1 MRNSVLK
8 VALFISLVF
17 TSHVL
22 SAEPVMSVEASVRSV
37 VAELEDV
44 KGVNSMVLQKGHG
57 LGLVKAILKP
67 KLGKEFLEG
76 VTTIIIVEYSK
87 ASEEIATS
95 IQNRLDSYSA
105 TLQKFEFS
113 KNEFGGGESVK
124 GYVAIDETMTASDL
138 VMIVENKG
146 AKLFIYM
153 GGVLKAKELDLS
165 PKQ

>member
-1 MRNSVLK
+1 MKNRVLK

-17 TSHVL
+17 TSRVL
-22 SAEPVMSVEASVRSV
+22 SAEPMSSVETSVRSM
-37 VAELEDV
+37 VAELDDV
-44 KGVNSMVLQKGHG
+44 KGVNGMVLQKGRG
-57 LGLVKAILKP
+57 LGVVKAILKP

-76 VTTIIIVEYSK
+76 VTTIIIIEYSK

-105 TLQKFEFS
+105 TLQKFDFS
-113 KNEFGGGESVK
+113 KNEFGGGERVT

>member
-1 MRNSVLK
+1 M
-8 VALFISLVF
+8 
-17 TSHVL
+17 
-22 SAEPVMSVEASVRSV
+22 E
-37 VAELEDV
+37 
-44 KGVNSMVLQKGHG
+44 QY
-57 LGLVKAILKP
+57 
-67 KLGKEFLEG
+67 
-76 VTTIIIVEYSK
+76 VEYSK

-146 AKLFIYM
+146 AKLVIYM

>member
-1 MRNSVLK
+1 MLK

-17 TSHVL
+17 TNHVL
-22 SAEPVMSVEASVRSV
+22 SAEPSISVQTSVKQLIT
-37 VAELEDV
+37 ELKDV

-76 VTTIIIVEYSK
+76 VTSIIIIEYSK
-87 ASEEIATS
+87 ASEDISAS